1 MRRFLFSTV
10 ILRHAWLSPWNK
22 HMTTGRINQISIVC
36 VWWSWFFCVFFVF
49 FWWPRIMFELPFRG
63 FEISSSSFLL
73 TKSKFGLFF
82 FASTAKK
89 MYSTTQIVFTN
100 STHKKK
106 SNFGIKASTR
116 FKRKW
121 ATSQEN
127 STDFP
132 FYRTQK
138 YIGAFKGNSVNS
150 WSFFTFQKS
159 AQASWNTTA
168 LTFFEARVKHNEKVC
183 VETFLGWR
191 FVCLRNL
198 IAWYSSQ
205 LEKLWSILVF
215 ASTSIAI
222 THHLLLLSHW
232 GFFTHLLL
240 DSL

>member
-121 ATSQEN
+121 ANKPRKQHR
-127 STDFP
+127 F
-132 FYRTQK
+132 
-138 YIGAFKGNSVNS
+138 
-150 WSFFTFQKS
+150 SFLSHSKIHWCFQGKQCEFLKFFHIS
-159 AQASWNTTA
+159 KKCASK
-168 LTFFEARVKHNEKVC
+168 LKHNCIDFFRGESKTQRKSVC
-183 VETFLGWR
+183 WNVFGMTF
-191 FVCLRNL
+191 CL
-198 IAWYSSQ
+198 
-205 LEKLWSILVF
+205 LEKLDCVI
-215 ASTSIAI
+215 
-222 THHLLLLSHW
+222 
-232 GFFTHLLL
+232 
-240 DSL
+240 

>member
-116 FKRKW
+116 FKESEPQAKKTAQIFLFIALKNTLVLSR
-121 ATSQEN
+121 E
-127 STDFP
+127 
-132 FYRTQK
+132 TQCE
-138 YIGAFKGNSVNS
+138 FLN
-150 WSFFTFQKS
+150 FFTFQKS

-168 LTFFEARVKHNEKVC
+168 LTFFEARVKHNEKC
-183 VETFLGWR
+183 VLKRFWDDVLFAWETW
-191 FVCLRNL
+191 LRDIVHN
-198 IAWYSSQ
+198 
-205 LEKLWSILVF
+205 
-215 ASTSIAI
+215 
-222 THHLLLLSHW
+222 
-232 GFFTHLLL
+232 
-240 DSL
+240 